1 MATSVPSPTQIQA
14 GFPAGTVLGYPRI
27 GRRREL
33 KKAVEAFWAGKTSAD
48 ELEATARELRLATV
62 RRLVDLGLGAGDAS
76 VPGSFSYYD
85 QVLDV
90 AAALGAVPSRFAS
103 LLGTGPADAGRLDL
117 AGYFTVARGQGD
129 DAPLEMT
136 KWFDTN
142 YHYLVPEIG
151 PDTPIR
157 FVDDRVVREFVEAKE
172 AGVVTRPVVVGPVTF
187 LALSKAADDAP
198 AGYSPLD
205 RLDDVVAAYADLLRA
220 LAAAGAPWVQLDEPI
235 LVTDSVDVPFADLAA
250 AVESAYRALATD
262 LRPVPNPGSSPDSSA
277 NPAATPGSAQD
288 VRPAILVAAPFGGL
302 QAGAETAG
310 GAVRDGLAL
319 LAGTDV
325 DAIAIDLV
333 KGAVPT
339 AADGGVPGLAGK
351 TLVAGVIDGHNVW
364 RADLAAKLDV
374 LEAVR
379 GLGAGAVAVGTST
392 SLLHVP
398 HDVEDEVFRSTDDAT
413 GPASGTT
420 LDPRLRDWLAF
431 ADQKVGEV
439 ATLARALTEGRDAVA
454 AEVEASRA
462 AVASRA
468 EASGVVVPA
477 VRERAAALTD
487 ADFARGDHAG
497 RAAAQQERLNLPL
510 LPTTTIGSFPQ
521 TPEIRRAR
529 ALWTKGELSDADYT
543 TAMREEIARVV
554 ALQEELGLDVLV
566 HGEPER
572 NDMVQYFAEHLD
584 GFAVTANGW
593 VQSYGSRCV
602 RPPILWGDVT
612 RPEPITV
619 EWSAYTA
626 SLTEKPVK
634 GMLTGPVTILAW
646 SFVRDDQPLGD
657 TANQVALA
665 LRDEIADLEAA
676 GIGIVQVDEP
686 ALREL
691 LPLRKADQPAYLDW
705 SVGSFRLATSG
716 VAAATQIHTH
726 LCYSEFGEVIG
737 AIDGLDADVTSLE
750 AARSRMEIVPELRD
764 AGYAR
769 GIGPGVYD
777 IHSPRVPSTE
787 EVTELLELAVKSID
801 PTVVWVNP
809 DCGLK
814 TRRYEE
820 TVPSLEH
827 LVAAAKAVRA
837 TLG

>member
-62 RRLVDLGLGAGDAS
+62 RRLVELGLGADDAS

-90 AAALGAVPSRFAS
+90 AASLGAIPSRFAS
-103 LLGTGPADAGRLDL
+103 LTDDAGRLDL

-151 PDTPIR
+151 PDTAIR
-157 FVDDRVVREFVEAKE
+157 FVDDRIVREFVEAKE

-187 LALSKAADDAP
+187 LALSKAADDAASSA
-198 AGYSPLD
+198 AGFRPLD

-235 LVTDSVDVPFADLAA
+235 LVTDSVDVPFTELAA
-250 AVESAYRALATD
+250 AVESAYRTLATD
-262 LRPVPNPGSSPDSSA
+262 LRPVPNPGSLPTESSGSGEI
-277 NPAATPGSAQD
+277 PGSAQGA
-288 VRPAILVAAPFGGL
+288 RPAILVAAPFGGL
-302 QAGAETAG
+302 QAGAEDDG
-310 GAVRDGLAL
+310 GDARDGLAL

-325 DAIAIDLV
+325 EAIAIDLV

-374 LEAVR
+374 VDALQT
-379 GLGAGAVAVGTST
+379 LGAGAVAVGTST

-398 HDVEDEVFRSTDDAT
+398 HDVEDEVFAEAGT
-413 GPASGTT
+413 ASGTT

-454 AEVEASRA
+454 AEIEASRA

-468 EASGVVVPA
+468 AASGVVVPA

-487 ADFARGDHAG
+487 SDFARGDYAE
-497 RAAAQQERLNLPL
+497 RAAAQQERLNLPP

-543 TAMREEIARVV
+543 AAMREEIARVV

-612 RPEPITV
+612 RPAPITV

-657 TANQVALA
+657 TANQVGLA

-691 LPLRKADQPAYLDW
+691 LPLRRADQPAYLDW

-716 VAAATQIHTH
+716 VEAATQIHTH

-737 AIDGLDADVTSLE
+737 AIDGLDADVTSVE

-764 AGYAR
+764 AGYSR

>member
-1 MATSVPSPTQIQA
+1 MSTSVTPVPASTSPA
-14 GFPAGTVLGYPRI
+14 FPGGTVLGYPRI

-33 KKAVEAFWAGKTSAD
+33 KRAVEAFWAGRTTAA
-48 ELEATARELRLATV
+48 ELEATAADLRLATV
-62 RRLVDLGLGAGDAS
+62 QRLVELGLDPSDGS
-76 VPGSFSYYD
+76 VPGSFSSYD

-90 AAALGAVPSRFAS
+90 VATLGAVPARFTPLTDA
-103 LLGTGPADAGRLDL
+103 AGRLD
-117 AGYFTVARGQGD
+117 AAAYFTVARGAGD

-151 PDTPIR
+151 PDTPIS
-157 FVDDRVVREFVEAKE
+157 FVDDRFVAAFSEARA

-187 LALSKAADDAP
+187 LALSKAADGAP
-198 AGYSPLD
+198 EGFRPLD

-220 LAAAGAPWVQLDEPI
+220 LAAAGAPWVQLDEPA
-235 LVTDSVDVPFADLAA
+235 LVTDSVDVAFPELSD
-250 AVESAYRALATD
+250 AVARAYGALATD
-262 LRPVPNPGSSPDSSA
+262 LTAGTD
-277 NPAATPGSAQD
+277 
-288 VRPAILVAAPFGGL
+288 RPAILVTAPFGDL
-302 QAGAETAG
+302 RGAPLAG
-310 GAVRDGLAL
+310 GDARDGLAL

-325 DAIAIDLV
+325 DAVAIDLV

-339 AADGGVPGLAGK
+339 GAVAGLASK
-351 TLVAGVIDGHNVW
+351 TLVAGVVDGHNVW

-374 LEAVR
+374 VDSLA

-398 HDVEDEVFRSTDDAT
+398 HDVDDEVFG
-413 GPASGTT
+413 GPGTPGT
-420 LDPRLRDWLAF
+420 VLDPRLRDWLAF
-431 ADQKVGEV
+431 ADQKVAEV
-439 ATLARALTEGRDAVA
+439 VTLARAVVDGRDAVA
-454 AEVEASRA
+454 DALAASSA

-468 EASGVVVPA
+468 TAEGVVVPA
-477 VRERAAALTD
+477 VRDRAAALTD
-487 ADFARGDHAG
+487 DDFARGPYAE
-497 RAAAQQERLNLPL
+497 RAAAQSARLDLPA

-529 ALWTKGELSDADYT
+529 AQWTKGQLSDADYT
-543 TAMREEIARVV
+543 TAMREEVARVV
-554 ALQEELGLDVLV
+554 RIQEDLGLDVLV

-602 RPPILWGDVT
+602 RPPILWGDVQ
-612 RPEPITV
+612 RPAPITV

-626 SLTEKPVK
+626 SLTDKPVK

-657 TANQVALA
+657 TANQVGLA

-691 LPLRKADQPAYLDW
+691 LPLRRADQPAYLDW
-705 SVGSFRLATSG
+705 SVRSFRLATSG
-716 VAAATQIHTH
+716 VEAGTQIHTH

-737 AIDGLDADVTSLE
+737 AIDGLDADVTSVE
-750 AARSRMEIVPELRD
+750 AARSRMEIVPELRG

-777 IHSPRVPSTE
+777 IHSPRVPSVD
-787 EVTELLELAVKSID
+787 EVTELLQLAATSID
-801 PTVVWVNP
+801 PRVVWVNP

-837 TLG
+837 TL